1 MQYYRVKP
9 EYANNWRYTWNSH
22 HQGIRNSVLIAN
34 ELYTPGEFR
43 RIANCPAWFEP
54 VTIPKSR
61 IYWMFGARFESK
73 MEV

>member
-34 ELYTPGEFR
+34 ELYTPG
-43 RIANCPAWFEP
+43 
-54 VTIPKSR
+54 V
-61 IYWMFGARFESK
+61 
-73 MEV
+73 V

>member
-22 HQGIRNSVLIAN
+22 HQGVRNSVLIAN

-43 RIANCPAWFEP
+43 RIANCQAWFEP

-73 MEV
+73 TEA